1 MKQLISWC
9 LLFTIFGCKDNTG
22 SESGSDS
29 TTHSGDSI
37 QIYPVSSFFKDQI
50 REIDSLQLPTVKYTI
65 EGARRDTTAAT
76 MEEVKMLAEEFIE
89 ADISKPSVSNQY
101 KESNFADQSI
111 PSITFSYTTTNSKLP
126 VRRMDVIIDPNP
138 VLDDQVKTVYIEK
151 QQVANDT
158 LINKKLY
165 WKSDK
170 NFQVITS
177 KRVTGKPE
185 WMTQVKV
192 AWDNSDAF

>member
-9 LLFTIFGCKDNTG
+9 LLFTMFGCKDNTG
-22 SESGSDS
+22 SRSDS
-29 TTHSGDSI
+29 TINSGDSI
-37 QIYPVSSFFKDQI
+37 QIYPVSSFFIEQI
-50 REIDSLQLPTVKYTI
+50 RKIDSLQLPTVKYTSQG
-65 EGARRDTTAAT
+65 ERRDTTAAS
-76 MEEVKMLAEEFIE
+76 MEEVKMLAQEFID
-89 ADISKPSVSNQY
+89 ADISKASLSNQY

-111 PSITFSYTTTNSKLP
+111 PSITFSYTATNSTLP
-126 VRRMDVIIDPNP
+126 IQRMDVILDPNP
-138 VLDDQVKTVYIEK
+138 VLDEQVKTVYIEK
-151 QQVANDT
+151 QQVTNDT

-177 KRVTGKPE
+177 KRITGKPE

-192 AWDNSDAF
+192 SWDNSDAF

>member
-9 LLFTIFGCKDNTG
+9 LLFTMFGCKDKTR
-22 SESGSDS
+22 SKSDS
-29 TTHSGDSI
+29 TTISGEQI

-50 REIDSLQLPTVKYTI
+50 REIDSLQLPTVKYTS
-65 EGARRDTTAAT
+65 EGERRDTSAVT
-76 MEEVKMLAEEFIE
+76 MEEVKMLAQEFID

-111 PSITFSYTTTNSKLP
+111 PSITFSYTATNSELP
-126 VRRMDVIIDPNP
+126 IQRIDVILDPNP

-151 QQVANDT
+151 HHVTNDT
-158 LINKKLY
+158 VINKKLY

-177 KRVTGKPE
+177 KRITGKPE
-185 WMTQVKV
+185 WITQVKV
-192 AWDNSDAF
+192 AWDNSEAF